1 MIIIVNRINFVKE
14 LIMKYRSIRKSSLK
28 DGDGKRSRNKTAQRK
43 RRLKVKDLKT
53 ENPDEHAA
61 LLRKRN
67 RHQSKYR
74 IKLRTK
80 SGKRK
85 LTRYRKLLARNT
97 KFIRGMFLPQKEEV
111 VEEYFDLDDLIKS
124 WRNTSE
130 LDDMDDCKSVDEI
143 VELVSLQIENDFHHP
158 KRQMEEVTIVFK
170 KQPTKVLIPTCM
182 EAAWDASD
190 NTLLWDK
197 TNNKLYYWQYG
208 KLTTDEELSVELVY
222 TKRCS
227 PAQYKQ
233 IDLEHFLE
241 DYDLNI
247 EELMGS

>member
-1 MIIIVNRINFVKE
+1 
-14 LIMKYRSIRKSSLK
+14 
-28 DGDGKRSRNKTAQRK
+28 
-43 RRLKVKDLKT
+43 
-53 ENPDEHAA
+53 
-61 LLRKRN
+61 
-67 RHQSKYR
+67 
-74 IKLRTK
+74 
-80 SGKRK
+80 
-85 LTRYRKLLARNT
+85 
-97 KFIRGMFLPQKEEV
+97 MFLQQKEEV

-130 LDDMDDCKSVDEI
+130 IDDMDDCKSVDEI

-158 KRQMEEVTIVFK
+158 KTQMEEVTIVFEK
-170 KQPTKVLIPTCM
+170 KPTKVLIPTCM

-233 IDLEHFLE
+233 IDLENFLE

-247 EELMGS
+247 EDLMGS

>member
-1 MIIIVNRINFVKE
+1 MISIVNRINFVKE

-97 KFIRGMFLPQKEEV
+97 KFIRGMFLQQKEEV

-130 LDDMDDCKSVDEI
+130 IDDMDDCKSVDEI

-197 TNNKLYYWQYG
+197 TNKKLYYWQYG

-247 EELMGS
+247 EDLMGS

>member
-1 MIIIVNRINFVKE
+1 
-14 LIMKYRSIRKSSLK
+14 MKYRSIRKSSLK

-97 KFIRGMFLPQKEEV
+97 KFMRGMFLQQKEEV

-130 LDDMDDCKSVDEI
+130 IDDMDDCKSVDEI

-158 KRQMEEVTIVFK
+158 KTQMEEVTIVFEK
-170 KQPTKVLIPTCM
+170 KPTKVFIPTCM

-197 TNNKLYYWQYG
+197 ANNKLYYWQYG

-247 EELMGS
+247 EDLMSS